1 MGHREAASKRFPAL
15 KESTMKKMWMTV
27 TALVIALSGAGVQAH
42 GSAAAK
48 HGGVVQHASD
58 LGFELV
64 GQPEG
69 AVLYIEDHGKPLAT
83 KGASGK
89 LTVLKGTDKSETELV
104 PSGDN
109 ALQAKGAKL
118 AAGAKAVAAV
128 TLPSGKVVTVR
139 FNVK

>member
-1 MGHREAASKRFPAL
+1 
-15 KESTMKKMWMTV
+15 MKKMWIAMSV
-27 TALVIALSGAGVQAH
+27 AALAVASMGVQAH
-42 GSAAAK
+42 GPAPAK
-48 HGGVVQHASD
+48 HGGVVQSASD

-89 LTVLKGTDKSETELV
+89 LTVLNGAEKSEADLV
-104 PSGDN
+104 PTGDN
-109 ALQAKGAKL
+109 VLQAKGAKL
-118 AAGAKAVAAV
+118 AAGSKAVAAV

-139 FNVK
+139 FTVK

>member
-1 MGHREAASKRFPAL
+1 
-15 KESTMKKMWMTV
+15 MKKMWMTLAAV
-27 TALVIALSGAGVQAH
+27 AITLGGAAAQAH
-42 GSAAAK
+42 GPAAAK
-48 HGGVVQHASD
+48 HGGVVQSASD

-64 GQPEG
+64 GNADG

-89 LTVLKGTDKSETELV
+89 LTVLNGADKAELDLV

-139 FNVK
+139 FTVK

>member
-1 MGHREAASKRFPAL
+1 MNR
-15 KESTMKKMWMTV
+15 MWMTLAAV
-27 TALVIALSGAGVQAH
+27 AMALGAAGAQAH

-48 HGGVVQHASD
+48 HGGVVQNASD

-64 GQPEG
+64 GQPDG
-69 AVLYIEDHGKPLAT
+69 AVLYIEDHGKPFAT
-83 KGASGK
+83 KGARGK
-89 LTVLKGTDKSETELV
+89 LTVLSGGAKSETDLV

-118 AAGAKAVAAV
+118 GAGAKAVAAV

-139 FNVK
+139 FTVK

>member
-1 MGHREAASKRFPAL
+1 
-15 KESTMKKMWMTV
+15 MKKISMTLAAV
-27 TALVIALSGAGVQAH
+27 AIALGVVGAQAH
-42 GSAAAK
+42 GPAPAK
-48 HGGVVQHASD
+48 HGGVVQSASD

-64 GQPEG
+64 GQPDG
-69 AVLYIEDHGKPLAT
+69 AVLYIEDHGKPFAT

-89 LTVLKGTDKSETELV
+89 LTVLSGADKAEVDLV

-118 AAGAKAVAAV
+118 AAGSKAVAAV

-139 FNVK
+139 FTVK